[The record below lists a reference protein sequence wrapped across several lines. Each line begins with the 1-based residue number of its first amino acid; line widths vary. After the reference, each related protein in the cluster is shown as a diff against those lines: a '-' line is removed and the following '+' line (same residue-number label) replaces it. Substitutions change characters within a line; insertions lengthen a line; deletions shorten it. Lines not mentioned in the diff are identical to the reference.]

1 MKIEIPRILFIILKH
16 ERKTENKID
25 INLLNRKIL
34 SYIKLL
40 IFK

>member
-1 MKIEIPRILFIILKH
+1 MIKKPRILFIILKH
-16 ERKTENKID
+16 ERKLENKTD
-25 INLLNRKIL
+25 INLLNRKIP